1 MIERPLYV
9 NKIMSYVNTPFVK
22 ILTGIRRCGKST
34 ILNMIMQK
42 LKSEYGI
49 SEERIFSYRFDSLQY
64 EGMTA
69 KEIYTEIKAHTY
81 YSSSLS
87 FSIGSF
93 T

>member
-9 NKIMSYVNTPFVK
+9 NKIMAYVNTPFVK

-34 ILNMIMQK
+34 ILNMIMQR

-49 SEERIFSYRFDSLQY
+49 SENRILFFRFDSLQY

-69 KEIYTEIKAHTY
+69 KEIYTKIKTP
-81 YSSSLS
+81 
-87 FSIGSF
+87 
-93 T
+93 